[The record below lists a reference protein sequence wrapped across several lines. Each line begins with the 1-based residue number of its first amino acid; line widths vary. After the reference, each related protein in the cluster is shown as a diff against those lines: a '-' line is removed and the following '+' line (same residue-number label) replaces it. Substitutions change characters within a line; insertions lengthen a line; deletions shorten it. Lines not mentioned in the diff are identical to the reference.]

1 MLTSDRHITYRP
13 PKHCVPRGAD
23 GCQPVRNVVQSSCQ
37 PEQNG
42 MQQDVGLILRA
53 GKVFQS
59 DLLFAFCS
67 VLYHMKDV
75 QMYKNAANGCNNSGE
90 NESLGLGQSKNII
103 LALRSVKNFNW
114 GAQ

>member
-13 PKHCVPRGAD
+13 PKHCVPRGGD
-23 GCQPVRNVVQSSCQ
+23 GCQPVRNVVQSSGQ
-37 PEQNG
+37 PE
-42 MQQDVGLILRA
+42 QQDVGSNLSA

-59 DLLFAFCS
+59 DLLFAFCA
-67 VLYHMKDV
+67 VLYHTTDV

-90 NESLGLGQSKNII
+90 NESLGLGQIKNII